1 MSDTQLTSMAKIIA
15 NKLNAIIDKVNDN
28 TNDKANLSG
37 AEFSGEISLSGIKSD
52 ILPTEN
58 SVYDL
63 GSDIKRYRRTYTDE
77 IDMSSVNISIN
88 SDDELVLRHLLS
100 QFDSIKISP
109 DGSITLNNSYRMPL
123 NDGESGDVMA
133 TDGNGNLIFKALDTQ
148 SSDFSRYILST
159 DIIGDGLTSDY
170 NLDATSVNKVMY
182 VEVNGLIQKENE
194 NYTYADKVV
203 SFFEPLPEGA
213 TGTIMF
219 WGNDVR
225 EVIHSY
231 DIIADGSA
239 TSFPVGSDVNKIIY
253 VELNGLIQKEGINYT
268 LDTLN
273 DVVTFS
279 EAPLSGV
286 TGTILYV

>member
-1 MSDTQLTSMAKIIA
+1 MAKIVA
-15 NKLNAIIDKVNDN
+15 SKLNAIIDKVNDN

-37 AEFSGEISLSGIKSD
+37 AEFSGEISLSGVKSD
-52 ILPTEN
+52 IVPTEN
-58 SVYDL
+58 SIYDL

-77 IDMSSVNISIN
+77 IDMSSANISIN
-88 SDDELVLRHLLS
+88 GDDELVLKHLLS

-109 DGSITLNNSYRMPL
+109 DGSITFNNSYRMPL

-159 DIIGDGLTSDY
+159 DLIGDGLTSDY

-182 VEVNGLIQKENE
+182 VEVNGLIQKEGE

-203 SFFEPLPEGA
+203 SFLEPLPEGA

-225 EVIHSY
+225 DVIQSY
-231 DIIADGSA
+231 DIVADGSA

-253 VELNGLIQKEGINYT
+253 VELNGLIQKEGVNYT

-273 DVVTFS
+273 DVITFS